1 MEVLYILI
9 WRRLEKRED
18 MRIEKDDQEI
28 SFVQVKLEMVK
39 IMTITSNIY

>member
-18 MRIEKDDQEI
+18 MIEIDDQEI

>member
-18 MRIEKDDQEI
+18 MIEIDDQEI

-39 IMTITSNIY
+39 IRMITSNIY

>member
-18 MRIEKDDQEI
+18 MRIENDDQEI

>member
-28 SFVQVKLEMVK
+28 SFVQVKLEME
-39 IMTITSNIY
+39 MTITSNIY

>member
-1 MEVLYILI
+1 MH
-9 WRRLEKRED
+9 WGLEKRED

>member
-9 WRRLEKRED
+9 WRRLEKKED